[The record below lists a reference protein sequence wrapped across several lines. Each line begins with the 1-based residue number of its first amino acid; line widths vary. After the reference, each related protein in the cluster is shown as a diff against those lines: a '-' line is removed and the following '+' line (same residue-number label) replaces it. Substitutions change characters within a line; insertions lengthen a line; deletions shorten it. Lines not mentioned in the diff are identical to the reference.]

1 MKSILFKVLVDAIV
15 PVTELSFVQVLKM
28 AKELARLHREHTKA
42 QVQQASQERSR
53 VESETVA
60 ALVESQSRKARE
72 DREELQRLKDQLD
85 LLQLREQESMTVTA
99 TKQQSGHISP
109 RKVESMSLPDHSLLS
124 LRTANVPKLDLS
136 KTQNE
141 KDGITHTDLRIFQV
155 CFPYYIFVCF
165 WKPVCLPGGHLRI
178 EVIHLGLT
186 SKLPGNL
193 LAL

>member
-15 PVTELSFVQVLKM
+15 AVTELSFVQVLKM

-42 QVQQASQERSR
+42 QVQQATQERSR

-72 DREELQRLKDQLD
+72 DRVELQRLKDQLD

-109 RKVESMSLPDHSLLS
+109 RKVESMSLPDHSLS
-124 LRTANVPKLDLS
+124 MRMANVPKLDLS
-136 KTQNE
+136 KTQDE

-155 CFPYYIFVCF
+155 CFLYYLFVVIGSLFVCQ
-165 WKPVCLPGGHLRI
+165 GDI
-178 EVIHLGLT
+178 
-186 SKLPGNL
+186 
-193 LAL
+193 